1 MTSDLLAASLE
12 IAVSLRICEL
22 KQMGYIPSDWQAN
35 AQSTVNDICSRADEL
50 LYGGQN
56 KGEVAKLFNRVACA
70 IAVLAFQPGG
80 INIFGFKAE
89 ATFPEQ

>member
-1 MTSDLLAASLE
+1 MTSDLLTSSLE

-35 AQSTVNDICSRADEL
+35 AQSTVDVICSRGDEL

-56 KGEVAKLFNRVACA
+56 KGEVANLFNKVACA

-89 ATFPEQ
+89 AVFTD